1 MYVEYGLLRRRIR
14 EEFGSQQQFAE
25 HLGINPKTLSF
36 KLKEKGRF
44 TQKEI
49 FSIAEALH
57 LSSSEVVSMF
67 FMERDDCDKNMEIA
81 TIVEEIHELKSE
93 LRKVIAILS
102 AGRRGRQRWM
112 V

>member
-1 MYVEYGLLRRRIR
+1 MYVEYSLLRRRIR

-49 FSIAEALH
+49 FSIADALH
-57 LSSSEVVSMF
+57 LSSNEVVTMF
-67 FMERDDCDKNMEIA
+67 FTEQKSVSDNVELTELLNEIK
-81 TIVEEIHELKSE
+81 ELKNE
-93 LRKVIAILS
+93 LKIITAMLS
-102 AGRRGRQRWM
+102 AGKRGHRRW
-112 V
+112 VV